1 MVLKKGMWETVTDK
15 LAGINA
21 IIEALKGQRKIHKIY
36 VQSGKKNRRLEEL
49 LLLARKK
56 GVFVQEVEKERLN
69 QMYRVGNHQGIMA
82 TVDAFSYASVE
93 EILEKAALS
102 GQPPLVLI
110 LDGIEDPQ
118 NLGAIIRTAECAG
131 VHGIVLPRH
140 SSAEITDAV
149 ARVAA
154 GAVEHVLIAQETN
167 LVNVMKKLKDLGL
180 WIVGSEMNARA
191 DYFSTVFPS
200 PTALVVGGEGK
211 GVRKLVLENC
221 DLVVK
226 IPMYGRITSLNASV
240 AASLLIY
247 EALRQR
253 AEQLPGGR

>member
-1 MVLKKGMWETVTDK
+1 MTDK

-21 IIEALKGQRKIHKIY
+21 IMEALKGRRKIHKIL
-36 VQSGKKNRRLEEL
+36 VQSGKKNQRLEEL
-49 LLLARKK
+49 LGLARKK

-69 QMYRVGNHQGIMA
+69 QMYKVGNHQGIIA
-82 TVDAFSYASVE
+82 TVDVFAYSSVE
-93 EILEKAALS
+93 EILERAALS
-102 GQPPLVLI
+102 GKAPLLLI

-118 NLGAIIRTAECAG
+118 NLGSIIRTAECAG
-131 VHGIVLPRH
+131 VHGIILPRH
-140 SSAEITDAV
+140 NSVEITDAV

-154 GAVEHVLIAQETN
+154 GAVEHVLIARETN
-167 LVNVMKKLKDLGL
+167 LVNVIKKLKDLGL
-180 WIVGSEMNARA
+180 WIIGSEMNARS
-191 DYFSTVFPS
+191 DYFLTNFPT

-211 GVRKLVLENC
+211 GIRKLVLENC

-226 IPMYGRITSLNASV
+226 IPMHGNISSLNASV

-253 AEQLPGGR
+253 AGQPTSD